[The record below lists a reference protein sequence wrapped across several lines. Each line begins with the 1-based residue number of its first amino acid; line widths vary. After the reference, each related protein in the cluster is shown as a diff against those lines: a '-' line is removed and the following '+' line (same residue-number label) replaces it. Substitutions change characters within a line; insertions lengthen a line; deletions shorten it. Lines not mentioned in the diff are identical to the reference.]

1 MLRVVL
7 ISFSAIALL
16 GMAGCATLFKGNSAP
31 VSVNSVPGGAN
42 VEIRVTGGR
51 IVDLTN
57 VNRASMPVVQAGL
70 TPMSVKLAK
79 GKEYAVTI
87 SLEGYQTVTRL
98 VAKGSVETAAFCNG
112 FNMVGWVIDYATGSL
127 FKFEP
132 NTINVSLQKVAATS
146 GDEEV
151 IYAFLTI
158 VDEDG
163 KQSTT
168 AVEMTPLAN

>member
-7 ISFSAIALL
+7 TSFTVIALM

-42 VEIRVTGGR
+42 VEFRLTSGRVFDG
-51 IVDLTN
+51 N
-57 VNRASMPVVQAGL
+57 VANLPVVQAGL

-112 FNMVGWVIDYATGSL
+112 LNMAGWVIDYATGSL
-127 FKFEP
+127 FKLEP

-146 GDEEV
+146 GDDEV

-163 KQSTT
+163 KQSHT
-168 AVEMTPLAN
+168 AVEMTPLTSN

>member
-1 MLRVVL
+1 
-7 ISFSAIALL
+7 
-16 GMAGCATLFKGNSAP
+16 
-31 VSVNSVPGGAN
+31 
-42 VEIRVTGGR
+42 
-51 IVDLTN
+51 
-57 VNRASMPVVQAGL
+57 
-70 TPMSVKLAK
+70 MSVKLAK

-98 VAKGSVETAAFCNG
+98 VAKGSVETVAFCNG
-112 FNMVGWVIDYATGSL
+112 FSLPGWIIDYATGSL
-127 FKFEP
+127 FKLEP

-146 GDEEV
+146 GGDEV

-158 VDEDG
+158 VDGDG